1 MVKYRMVKYRFVS
14 EEQFN
19 AWAKQNYAQEFVFA
33 FDSWDTIFEME
44 DIEHAVCTDTI
55 EIDGEIYTSTQW
67 YPFNDEDLGNRI
79 IEVEE

>member
-1 MVKYRMVKYRFVS
+1 MVKYRFVS

-44 DIEHAVCTDTI
+44 DIECEVCSDTI
-55 EIDGEIYTSTQW
+55 EIDGEIYMSTQW
-67 YPFNDEDLGNRI
+67 YPFNITDLGTRI

>member
-1 MVKYRMVKYRFVS
+1 MKYRFVS

-19 AWAKQNYAQEFVFA
+19 AWAKQNYAQEFAFA

-44 DIEHAVCTDTI
+44 DIECAVYTDTI
-55 EIDGEIYTSTQW
+55 EIDGEIYMSTQW
-67 YPFNDEDLGNRI
+67 HPFTDEDLGNRI

>member
-1 MVKYRMVKYRFVS
+1 MVKYRFVS

-44 DIEHAVCTDTI
+44 DIEYEMMIDTI
-55 EIDGEIYTSTQW
+55 EINGEVYCSTRW
-67 YPFNDEDLGNRI
+67 YPFNTDDIGTRI

>member
-1 MVKYRMVKYRFVS
+1 MVKYRFVS

-19 AWAKQNYAQEFVFA
+19 AWAKQNYAQEFAFA

-44 DIEHAVCTDTI
+44 DIGRKVCSDTI
-55 EIDGEIYTSTQW
+55 EIDGEIYMSTQW
-67 YPFNDEDLGNRI
+67 YPFNITDLDNRI